1 MHSVNLRFKTSF
13 FTKIVA
19 VRTVLT
25 RGIIDK
31 SVVLETFLKIL
42 WSCLSKKSQPLT
54 RLDVYLL
61 LK

>member
-42 WSCLSKKSQPLT
+42 WSCLSKKS
-54 RLDVYLL
+54 
-61 LK
+61 